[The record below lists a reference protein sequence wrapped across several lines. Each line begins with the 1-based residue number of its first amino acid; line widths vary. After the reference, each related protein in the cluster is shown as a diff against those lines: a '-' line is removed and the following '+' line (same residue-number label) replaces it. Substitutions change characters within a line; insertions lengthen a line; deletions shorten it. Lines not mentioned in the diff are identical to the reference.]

1 MDHTISALLEFKGI
15 GKAIAWYKKVLGAE
29 ENMRIENAK
38 GKVTYAE
45 LVIGDS
51 MIFLKDN
58 DSQFPELTYNRP
70 TDFHVHIRRVDKTIN
85 TALQNDAMLIVPA
98 MDQDYG
104 DRSGCIRD
112 PFGYSWYLTS
122 DARNIYHKGMGNRK
136 GGFAA

>member
-15 GKAIAWYKKVLGAE
+15 GRAIAWYKKVFGAE

-58 DSQFPELTYNRP
+58 DSQFPEFVNNRQN
-70 TDFHVHIRRVDKTIN
+70 DFHVHILGVDRTIN

-98 MDQDYG
+98 MDQVYG

-112 PFGYSWYLTS
+112 PFGYTWYLTS
-122 DARNIYHKGMGNRK
+122 DARNIYSKRTGNKK
-136 GGFAA
+136 GGMAA